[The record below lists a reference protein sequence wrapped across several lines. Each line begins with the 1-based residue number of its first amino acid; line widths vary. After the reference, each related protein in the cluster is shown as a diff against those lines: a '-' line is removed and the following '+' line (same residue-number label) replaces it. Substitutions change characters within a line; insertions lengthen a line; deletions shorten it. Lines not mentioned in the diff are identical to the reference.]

1 MKLSI
6 EQPLLNSR
14 VSVDPA
20 VAQKWPVRPMFVHPR
35 PINFSDHDLLFLDRT
50 FGDDLAVRSANKTLP
65 PKFNSIAAG
74 GRFMTD
80 AVRCGNVATVR
91 DRVTPLDRLPRIVLR
106 RPEFPFL
113 PRMPTNCRRIK
124 NNLGAA

>member
-35 PINFSDHDLLFLDRT
+35 PINFADHDLLFLDRT
-50 FGDDLAVRSANKTLP
+50 FGDNLAVRSAYETLP
-65 PKFNSIAAG
+65 PKFNPIAAG
-74 GRFMTD
+74 GRFVTD
-80 AVRCGNVATVR
+80 AVCCGNIAAVR
-91 DRVTPLDRLPRIVLR
+91 DRVTALNRFPRVVLR
-106 RPEFPFL
+106 RTEFL
-113 PRMPTNCRRIK
+113 
-124 NNLGAA
+124 